1 MRIDDPAVD
10 DVRKTFVRLGARAKA
25 SGPLEWV
32 RYLDLG
38 THVVKLVNYSK
49 GFTPHV
55 EKQLSYVLRDDAKKF
70 DVTLVIWQ
78 ELDFETFAMD
88 IWHKHKNLLL
98 TRVKRLALKDKD
110 LQIDG
115 DKHLQLFDNKYSKW
129 HPIVDV
135 NPWGKVVSAH
145 DVENKT
151 YYYSVADLRPEEF
164 IKHGHI
170 FVQTFNKI
178 LKTTTTAL
186 AHGAAVALNGKG
198 VLLCAR
204 GQRGKSTLAVKA
216 MMDGFDYISDDY
228 LVLEKKE
235 DGLYAYPIYSII
247 TLAPKMYGDLYDAF
261 NGKFVSNNA
270 RKDKYVFNI
279 DNYHNRFKSSCKINM
294 CMIPQI
300 TQNDEPMV
308 LECNIIGKG
317 RAVTQLIHS
326 TINQMGDQHDIQT
339 VRKFLQFV
347 QDKPF
352 YQINL
357 CRDIIKNNSCLKKFL
372 YDGVCGEQTPK
383 TFILR
388 SNAAEHDVF
397 GFT

>member
-10 DVRKTFVRLGARAKA
+10 DVRETFRRLEARANV

-38 THVVKLVNYSK
+38 THVVRLVNYSK

-55 EKQLSYVLRDDAKKF
+55 EKQLSYVLREDAEEF

-78 ELDFETFAMD
+78 ELDFDTLAMD
-88 IWHKHKNLLL
+88 IWHKHKIQLL
-98 TRVKRLALKDKD
+98 TRVKRLALKNKN

-115 DKHLQLFDNKYSKW
+115 DKQLQVFDNKYSKW

-145 DVENKT
+145 DAENKT
-151 YYYSVADLRPEEF
+151 YYYAVADLRPEEF

-186 AHGAAVALNGKG
+186 AHGAAISLNGKG

-216 MMDGFDYISDDY
+216 MMDGFGYVSDDY
-228 LVLEKKE
+228 LVLEKKN
-235 DGLYAYPIYSII
+235 DDLLARPIYSII
-247 TLAPKMYGDLYDAF
+247 TLAPKMYGDLYDTF
-261 NGKFVSNNA
+261 LGKFVSNNA

-279 DNYHNRFKSSCKINM
+279 DNYHFRFKSSCKIDM

-300 TQNDEPMV
+300 TQNDEAVV
-308 LECNIIGKG
+308 LECNNVSKG
-317 RAVTQLIHS
+317 RAITQLIHS
-326 TINQMGDQHDIQT
+326 TINQMGDQHDIT
-339 VRKFLQFV
+339 FVRKLLHFV
-347 QDKPF
+347 QYMPF

-357 CRDIIKNNSCLKKFL
+357 CRDVMKNNSCLRKFL
-372 YDGVCGEQTPK
+372 NDGVCDKQTTK
-383 TFILR
+383 TFTLR
-388 SNAAEHDVF
+388 SNAAAHDAF